1 MLELKKILPV
11 VLVLAIVAGLLTLGA
26 CSGSKDG
33 KVTLKVY
40 NWGDYIDTEVI
51 KIFEEETGIDVI
63 YDTFDTNEAMYTK
76 IKTTGTST
84 YDVVIP
90 SDYMIKRMADE
101 GMLAEIDVSKL
112 ENYHLISDNYKGLEY
127 DPENKYSVPYMWG
140 TVGILYNTKMVD
152 DVVDSWS
159 ILWNEKYARKIFM
172 MDSVRDSIGITLKL
186 LGYSL
191 NSTNIEHL
199 KEAEE
204 KLMEQRP
211 LVLGYIGD
219 EVKDKMIAGE
229 AALAVVY
236 SGDAITCMD
245 PEEGNPD
252 LAYAVPKEGTNL
264 WFDAICILAGSEHK
278 EEAMK
283 FIDFMCRT
291 DIAAMNRDFI
301 NYSTPQ
307 TEVYESLPDEI
318 KNDPVQYPTQDII
331 DRSEVFADLGESV
344 SYYEDLWVRVTAG

>member
-1 MLELKKILPV
+1 MKKILSV
-11 VLVLAIVAGLLTLGA
+11 VLVFFIAAGLLTLSS
-26 CSGSKDG
+26 CSGGKSD

-40 NWGDYIDTEVI
+40 NWGDYIDMEVI
-51 KIFEEETGIDVI
+51 SIFEKETGIDVI

-112 ENYHLISDNYKGLEY
+112 ENYPLIADNYKGLEY
-127 DPENKYSVPYMWG
+127 DPDNKYSVPYMWG
-140 TVGILYNTKMVD
+140 TVGILYNTTMVEE
-152 DVVDSWS
+152 DVTSWS

-172 MDSVRDSIGITLKL
+172 MDSVRDSVGITLKM

-191 NSTNIEHL
+191 NSTNPDQL
-199 KEAEE
+199 KEAEA
-204 KLMEQRP
+204 KLMEQKH
-211 LVLGYIGD
+211 LLLAYTGD

-229 AALAVVY
+229 AAMAVVY

-252 LAYAVPKEGTNL
+252 LAYAVPEEGTNL
-264 WFDAICILAGSEHK
+264 WFDAMCILAGSEHK

-307 TEVYESLPDEI
+307 TEVYDALPDEI
-318 KNDPVQYPTQDII
+318 KNDPVQYPSQEILDK
-331 DRSEVFADLGESV
+331 SEVFADLGESI